1 MVDEFN
7 EYSEAELNTAQ
18 NYLYREIIRQS
29 KKLIESKGFEK
40 RRINQSGEFK
50 RYFQMFIE
58 ELETGRIGKRLPKAS
73 KLLMEEIKNKDN
85 V

>member
-18 NYLYREIIRQS
+18 TYLYREIIRQS
-29 KKLIESKGFEK
+29 KKLIENKGFEK

-50 RYFQMFIE
+50 CYFKMFIE
-58 ELETGRIGKRLPKAS
+58 
-73 KLLMEEIKNKDN
+73 
-85 V
+85 